1 MNSWNKLSK
10 LVRLLVRRER
20 DIHPAIIAPAT
31 YVRSR
36 RRARGGFDPDTVGH
50 SQKLFLILGKIAQHP
65 PEHFLCLAVAAADR
79 SAFISAGKLVDD
91 HV

>member
-31 YVRSR
+31 Y
-36 RRARGGFDPDTVGH
+36 
-50 SQKLFLILGKIAQHP
+50 
-65 PEHFLCLAVAAADR
+65 
-79 SAFISAGKLVDD
+79 DD
-91 HV
+91 HVAGLLAAVKRRG